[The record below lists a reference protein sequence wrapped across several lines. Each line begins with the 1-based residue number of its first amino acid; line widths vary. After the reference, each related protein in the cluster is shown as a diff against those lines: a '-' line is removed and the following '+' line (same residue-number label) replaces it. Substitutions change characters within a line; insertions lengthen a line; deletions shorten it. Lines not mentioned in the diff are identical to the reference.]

1 MSDDAVPAAVRRQAR
16 RQKSDRATC
25 GTFSS
30 GKAVPRGLFK
40 ATKMKVSFWI
50 VALVLLFAGMPPAF
64 ASIYEQELPDQL
76 FSQPEMCK
84 WTDCAGVL
92 PGATEFS
99 ARKGN
104 PPYVEAYANDGHTRV
119 LKGYVFLSTDIVDIQ
134 GYSGKPIVTLIGMDT
149 KGVITG
155 VRVLKH
161 SEPILLVGIPES
173 KLLTFL
179 HQYVSRFA
187 GARFEIG
194 RSDAGSTSL
203 DAISGATVTAIAENQ
218 LISRCAVAVASQV
231 GIVKE
236 TILPQARL
244 LPAVARYGWQ
254 ALVDMG
260 AVQHLAVHASDVGAA
275 DTGSPYLDLYYGYLN
290 APAIGKSILGDY
302 DYAQLMSRLKSG
314 EQALFVVANGT
325 ESFKGSGFVRGG
337 IYDRIQVRQGINAF
351 TFKDS
356 DYLNLYSL
364 QASGA
369 PSFNETGIFIVRST
383 RFSAA
388 YPWKFVFLGHKID
401 KETGAKNFSAFNSP
415 YWLPA
420 RFLQGGHP
428 HVDEETPAW
437 QNAWRAKRLQIGLFI
452 GWAAAVMLFFATR
465 DRWVRKAKRADK
477 RWVSWPKTA
486 SWLIAIGFAG
496 WYELAQPSITQVLT
510 FVHSLFG
517 GWNLGLFLSD
527 PFIFVFWIVIAV
539 TVFVWGRGL
548 FCGWMCP
555 FGSMSELLYKIA
567 RATGLKRLQRK
578 LPMRL
583 HNSLRKLKYVVFAVL
598 LAVSFF
604 SMPWAEKLAE
614 IEPFKTTFLV
624 GVMNRSWPFVLFWAI
639 VVGASIFIERPFCKY
654 LCPLG
659 ASLALPG
666 RFRFLKLRRKSE
678 CTTCHA
684 CAAGCGSQAID
695 DAGRIDQMECMLCL
709 DCMVLYYDEHTCPP
723 LSKERKRREKQGL
736 PLTPVGKDGH
746 YIPIKP
752 I

>member
-1 MSDDAVPAAVRRQAR
+1 M
-16 RQKSDRATC
+16 
-25 GTFSS
+25 
-30 GKAVPRGLFK
+30 KASIR
-40 ATKMKVSFWI
+40 I
-50 VALVLLFAGMPPAF
+50 LLFALLFVLTHPVF

-92 PGATEFS
+92 PGANEFS

-104 PPYVEAYANDGHTRV
+104 PPYVEAWQNDGHARA

-173 KLLTFL
+173 KLLGFL
-179 HQYVSRFA
+179 GQYVGRFA

-194 RSDAGSTSL
+194 QGSAGSTSL

-218 LISRCAVAVASQV
+218 LISRCAVAIANQV

-236 TILPQARL
+236 EVLPQAKL
-244 LPAVARYGWQ
+244 LPSNERYGWD

-260 AVQHLAVHASDVGAA
+260 AVQHLAIHASDVGEA
-275 DTGSPYLDLYYGYLN
+275 DSGSPYLDLYYGYLN
-290 APAIGKSILGDY
+290 APAIGRSILGEY
-302 DYAQLMSRLKSG
+302 DYAQLMSRLKPG

-364 QASGA
+364 QAAGA
-369 PSFNETGIFIVRST
+369 PTFNETGIFIVRST
-383 RFSAA
+383 KFSAA
-388 YPWKFVFLGHKID
+388 YPWKFVFLGHKLD
-401 KETGAKNFSAFNSP
+401 KQTGAKSFSAFNSP

-420 RFLQGGHP
+420 RFLEGGRP
-428 HVDEETPAW
+428 KVEEEKPGW
-437 QNAWRAKRLQIGLFI
+437 WNAWNGKKLEIGLFVA
-452 GWAAAVMLFFATR
+452 WSAAVMLFFATR

-486 SWLIAIGFAG
+486 SWIIAVGFAG
-496 WYELAQPSITQVLT
+496 WHEMAQPSITQVLT
-510 FVHSLFG
+510 LIHSLFG
-517 GWNLGLFLSD
+517 GWNLSLFLSD

-539 TVFVWGRGL
+539 TVIVWGRGL

-555 FGSMSELLYKIA
+555 FGSMSEMIYKVA
-567 RATGLKRLQRK
+567 RATGLKKLQRA
-578 LPMRL
+578 LPMRW
-583 HNSLRKLKYVVFAVL
+583 HNRLRKLKYAVFAVL

-624 GVMNRSWPFVLFWAI
+624 GVLNRSWPFVLFWTV
-639 VVGASIFIERPFCKY
+639 VVGASIFVERPFCKY

-666 RFRFLKLRRKSE
+666 RLRFLKLRRKPE

-684 CAAGCGSQAID
+684 CAVGCGSLAID
-695 DAGRIDQMECMLCL
+695 EKGRIDQMECMLCL
-709 DCMVLYYDEHTCPP
+709 DCMVMYYDEHSCPP
-723 LSKERKRREKQGL
+723 LAKERKRRERDKL

-746 YIPIKP
+746 YIPIKLETAASASVQGVKAAP
-752 I
+752 PSSRSAESPTPTK